1 MKNSLLNELL
11 DLPWTGEGWAFDL
24 ARKGEAIEVT
34 HEYEKGDTVKS
45 LITEEL
51 VTKAFSELAKD
62 KQTHCGD
69 YKVEA
74 DPDEWDACIIDL
86 VFEQAIFGEIIFG

>member
-11 DLPWTGEGWAFDL
+11 DLHWTGEGWAFDL

-34 HEYEKGDTVKS
+34 HENEKGDTVKS
-45 LITEEL
+45 LITEEK
-51 VTKAFSELAKD
+51 VVKAFADLAKD

-69 YKVEA
+69 YAVVS
-74 DPDEWDACIIDL
+74 DPDEWDSCIIDL
-86 VFEQAIFGEIIFG
+86 VFQQAIFGEVIFG